1 MKPDLRFIC
10 NNKLLLLKINYYYK
24 GKKMSKV
31 INSKKAPAAIGPYSQ
46 AIETKNLLFISGQL
60 PIDNK
65 TGKFPSDNVTEQTYM
80 SLNNIKFILEEAKLS
95 FKNVIK
101 TTCYLSD
108 ISDFAEMNKVY
119 SEFFEEPYPARVAL
133 AVKDLPKGA
142 KIEIEV
148 IAEK

>member
-1 MKPDLRFIC
+1 
-10 NNKLLLLKINYYYK
+10 
-24 GKKMSKV
+24 MSKV
-31 INSKKAPAAIGPYSQ
+31 INSKNAPKAIGPYSQ
-46 AIETKNLLFISGQL
+46 AVETKNLLFVSGQL

-65 TGKFPSDNVTEQTYM
+65 TGKFPSDDITEQTYM
-80 SLNNIKFILEEAKLS
+80 SLNNIKFILEEAGLS

-108 ISDFAEMNKVY
+108 ISDFAKMNEVY
-119 SEFFEEPYPARVAL
+119 SKFFEEPYPARVAL
-133 AVKDLPKGA
+133 AVKDLPKAA

>member
-1 MKPDLRFIC
+1 
-10 NNKLLLLKINYYYK
+10 
-24 GKKMSKV
+24 MSKV

-46 AIETKNLLFISGQL
+46 AIKTKNLLFISGQL

>member
-1 MKPDLRFIC
+1 
-10 NNKLLLLKINYYYK
+10 
-24 GKKMSKV
+24 MSKV

-60 PIDNK
+60 PIDSK
-65 TGKFPSDNVTEQTYM
+65 TGKFPSDDITEQTYM
-80 SLNNIKFILEEAKLS
+80 SLNNIKFILEEAELS

-101 TTCYLSD
+101 TTCYLSN

-133 AVKDLPKGA
+133 AVKNLPKGA
-142 KIEIEV
+142 KVEIEV